1 MINFEQH
8 PVGKSI
14 FLHMYT
20 GVAVILFRI
29 FVTPFTLEFGFPP
42 VFAGIL
48 AFILVSIPFQLG
60 YMLYRGKKRNGLFS
74 LRGIVLY
81 RQPISFRQY
90 IVFPFLLV
98 LFILI
103 VALLTEPVSILLA
116 DSVFSWLPSWLLN
129 PEPLLYTSSYAMLGM
144 VFLLVLLVDGIV
156 NPIVEEAY
164 WRGYLMP
171 RLSRFGVWA
180 PIMNGFLFGL
190 QHFWQPFNYPSIFLF
205 TLLLA
210 YVVWRKKNIYISIIA
225 HCTVNIISALLTF
238 RFLLT

>member
-1 MINFEQH
+1 MF
-8 PVGKSI
+8 
-14 FLHMYT
+14 
-20 GVAVILFRI
+20 
-29 FVTPFTLEFGFPP
+29 
-42 VFAGIL
+42 
-48 AFILVSIPFQLG
+48 
-60 YMLYRGKKRNGLFS
+60 
-74 LRGIVLY
+74 
-81 RQPISFRQY
+81 
-90 IVFPFLLV
+90 
-98 LFILI
+98 
-103 VALLTEPVSILLA
+103 
-116 DSVFSWLPSWLLN
+116 
-129 PEPLLYTSSYAMLGM
+129 GM

-225 HCTVNIISALLTF
+225 HCTVNIISTLLTF
-238 RFLLT
+238 RFSFNLKCAHACA